1 MFNIQE
7 IEEREYFPQTEQ
19 QNVYQ
24 QSQMEAAR
32 RPNGKAAIKAMTDQG
47 KWVLAYWMARLCPH
61 TDALLGGADYSVAH
75 VFDERN
81 DAVKKLISQVIA
93 VARTKG
99 RKIGICGQAPSDYPD
114 FAAYLVECGIDS
126 ISLNPDSVLKTTVSV
141 LRKER
146 DMMMIPSPVG
156 RSSAGMLASG
166 GGQPAE

>member
-75 VFDERN
+75 VFDDG
-81 DAVKKLISQVIA
+81 DAYKAFCDS
-93 VARTKG
+93 KG
-99 RKIGICGQAPSDYPD
+99 DDFFSGDSDCGFELFKPATATETAPEAPPVEYSDD
-114 FAAYLVECGIDS
+114 D
-126 ISLNPDSVLKTTVSV
+126 
-141 LRKER
+141 
-146 DMMMIPSPVG
+146 IPF
-156 RSSAGMLASG
+156 
-166 GGQPAE
+166 